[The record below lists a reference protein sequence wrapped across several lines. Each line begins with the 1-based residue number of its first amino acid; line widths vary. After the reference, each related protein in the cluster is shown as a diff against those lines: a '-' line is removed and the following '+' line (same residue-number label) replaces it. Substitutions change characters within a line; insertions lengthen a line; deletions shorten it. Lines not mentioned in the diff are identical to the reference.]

1 MKKHLITTGM
11 ALLLC
16 LSTFSQTSNN
26 DVPASITK
34 KSVPK
39 DTIQYLEEGI
49 GHKFTLNS
57 EVLSLDRMGIIMK
70 DNPISMQFIND
81 AKSTTGIL
89 TVLSYAGGFM
99 IGYPLGTMIGG
110 GQPNWTMAGIGCGL
124 IAIAIPIAIDA
135 DKKLIKAA
143 QAYNQAKVVSLR
155 DNYELKLGLS
165 QNGLGIAIR
174 F

>member
-1 MKKHLITTGM
+1 MKNFLICISL
-11 ALLLC
+11 ALF
-16 LSTFSQTSNN
+16 LSQSIFSQTSSKE
-26 DVPASITK
+26 VPASTTK
-34 KSVPK
+34 QSVPK

-57 EVLSLDRMGIIMK
+57 EVLSVERMGIIMK
-70 DNPISMQFIND
+70 DNPTSMQFID
-81 AKSTTGIL
+81 EAKSTTGIL

-110 GQPNWTMAGIGCGL
+110 GQPNWTMAAIGCGL
-124 IAIAIPIAIDA
+124 IAICIPIASDA
-135 DKKLIKAA
+135 DKKLVKAV
-143 QAYNQAKVVSLR
+143 QAFNQAKVVSLR